1 MTVQNGTPGKKRRR
15 TNKPQE
21 LVEKAAVLRLEGKS
35 DRQIARELHVKPNTV
50 PNMLSESELL
60 AEFRRKLRAKIPK
73 ALENLDLLLT
83 PGMGQSVEELGRT
96 TRWVL
101 ENTQVGVKKEERDV
115 TQRDEVRQLS
125 VEELRKRIA
134 EKLAAAGITR

>member
-1 MTVQNGTPGKKRRR
+1 MSVQNGTPGKKRRR

-21 LVEKAAVLRLEGKS
+21 LVEKAAVLRLEAKS
-35 DRQIARELHVKPNTV
+35 DRQIARELKVKPNTV
-50 PNMLSESELL
+50 PNMLSESALL

-101 ENTQVGVKKEERDV
+101 ENTEVGVKKEERDV
-115 TQRDEVRQLS
+115 TQRDEVRQLAGD
-125 VEELRKRIA
+125 ELRKRIA
-134 EKLAAAGITR
+134 EKLAATGIAR

>member
-1 MTVQNGTPGKKRRR
+1 MSVQNGTPGKKRRR

-21 LVEKAAVLRLEGKS
+21 LVEKAAVLRLEAKS
-35 DRQIARELHVKPNTV
+35 DRQIARELKVKPNTV
-50 PNMLSESELL
+50 PNMLSESALL

-115 TQRDEVRQLS
+115 TQRDEVRQLAGD
-125 VEELRKRIA
+125 ELRKRIA
-134 EKLAAAGITR
+134 EKLAATGIAR

>member
-1 MTVQNGTPGKKRRR
+1 M
-15 TNKPQE
+15 
-21 LVEKAAVLRLEGKS
+21 RLEGKS
-35 DRQIARELHVKPNTV
+35 DRQIARELNVKPNTV

-101 ENTQVGVKKEERDV
+101 ENTQVGVKKEARDV

-134 EKLAAAGITR
+134 EKLAVTGITR

>member
-1 MTVQNGTPGKKRRR
+1 
-15 TNKPQE
+15 
-21 LVEKAAVLRLEGKS
+21 
-35 DRQIARELHVKPNTV
+35 VKPNTV

-115 TQRDEVRQLS
+115 TQKDEVRQLPA
-125 VEELRKRIA
+125 EELRKRIA
-134 EKLAAAGITR
+134 EKLAGAGITR